1 MPRLTETVHHASGTY
16 EKGTVLSA
24 DHPLVKAGPHLFVA
38 DEPVVAAKPAKPAKV
53 KAEG

>member
-16 EKGTVLSA
+16 ETGSVLPA

-38 DEPVVAAKPAKPAKV
+38 DEPVAKPAKV
-53 KAEG
+53 AKSAKPIEV

>member
-16 EKGTVLSA
+16 ESGSVLPA

-38 DEPVVAAKPAKPAKV
+38 DEPVAKPAKPAKPI
-53 KAEG
+53 KD

>member
-16 EKGTVLSA
+16 EAGISLPV

-38 DEPVVAAKPAKPAKV
+38 DEPVAAKPAKPAKV